1 VTSRVGRIHEH
12 GAGAP
17 WIMLHGFT
25 QTGACFDELCEHM
38 GVRGIAPD
46 LPGHGPE
53 PMVGASLMDAAKGV
67 AEVLRSASCPMPLL
81 GYSQGGRVALHV
93 ALEHPELISV
103 LVVISASPGISDPA
117 SRSERAR
124 RDETR
129 AQELLDGGLEA
140 FLTSWSTLPMFEGLR
155 GRGQRWLERDGARR
169 RVHTAEGL
177 AGALRTLGLGQQE
190 DLLPRLKELQ
200 MPCLFVA
207 GADDPAYVEHAFAM
221 GSAAPRGAAVFL
233 PGVGHAAVGQAPRE
247 VARLLQM
254 SL

>member
-1 VTSRVGRIHEH
+1 MSTRTGRVHEH
-12 GAGAP
+12 GAGDP

-25 QTGACFDELCEHM
+25 QTGACFDELCDHM

-53 PMVGASLMDAAKGV
+53 PMIGDSLIDTAEGV
-67 AEVLRSASCPMPLL
+67 ADVLRSAPRPLPLL

-103 LVVISASPGISDPA
+103 LVVISASPGISDGA

-124 RDETR
+124 RDEAR
-129 AQELLDGGLEA
+129 AQEILDGGLEA
-140 FLTSWSTLPMFEGLR
+140 FLTSWSALPMFEGLR
-155 GRGQRWLERDGARR
+155 ERDQRWRDQDRARR
-169 RVHTAEGL
+169 LVHTPEGL

-190 DLLPRLKELQ
+190 DLLPRFKELQ

-207 GADDPAYVEHAFAM
+207 GADDPTYVEHAFSMA
-221 GSAAPRGAAVFL
+221 SAAPRGAAVFL

-247 VARLLQM
+247 VARLLRM